1 MDYIKIHNSIIA
13 NAKSRKSINGYFE
26 THHILPRCMGGDNS
40 EGNLVKLTA
49 REHFLV
55 HRLLTLIYPDNNSLV
70 YAYWAMCGIKKKY
83 RYVPSAKVYE
93 HVKIAMS
100 KATKERLSKFNSWK
114 GRKHTEN
121 SKNKQRN
128 SAMNRNISKE
138 REEER
143 RLKIST
149 TMKTLDRSE
158 NWCSNISKSKEGA
171 NNPMFGKTGDL
182 HPNSIPVQR
191 YSLDDELLDEWS
203 NARQAAEILG
213 LNYKSINAC
222 LRGVNKTSG
231 GFKWKVKQK

>member
-1 MDYIKIHNSIIA
+1 
-13 NAKSRKSINGYFE
+13 
-26 THHILPRCMGGDNS
+26 
-40 EGNLVKLTA
+40 
-49 REHFLV
+49 
-55 HRLLTLIYPDNNSLV
+55 
-70 YAYWAMCGIKKKY
+70 
-83 RYVPSAKVYE
+83 
-93 HVKIAMS
+93 
-100 KATKERLSKFNSWK
+100 
-114 GRKHTEN
+114 
-121 SKNKQRN
+121 
-128 SAMNRNISKE
+128 MNRNISEEK
-138 REEER
+138 EEER

-158 NWCSNISKSKEGA
+158 NWCSNIAKSKEGA